1 MATDSSSYF
10 GIEKD
15 SIISS
20 HLLATVVIG
29 GVATKWPPHW
39 YPLEGK
45 SVVLWEVLF
54 SLFLW
59 LCRVLVVAHRIF

>member
-1 MATDSSSYF
+1 MGKDSSSYF
-10 GIEKD
+10 GIEKV

-29 GVATKWPPHW
+29 GVATKWTPHW
-39 YPLEGK
+39 YPLEGE
-45 SVVLWEVLF
+45 SMVLWEVLF
-54 SLFLW
+54 YLFLW